1 MNISEAIKKVVV
13 HEGNGN
19 LVGIAAVICEA
30 EDSQT
35 FKAGVMG
42 TQDYARDL
50 FTNKDLYK
58 GKMATIVYQALTPM
72 KDGKGGVPRF
82 GKMREIRNYE

>member
-19 LVGIAAVICEA
+19 LVGIVAAV
-30 EDSQT
+30 
-35 FKAGVMG
+35 
-42 TQDYARDL
+42 
-50 FTNKDLYK
+50 
-58 GKMATIVYQALTPM
+58 
-72 KDGKGGVPRF
+72 KDGRGGVPRF